1 MFKTFRG
8 AYPNILKYV
17 FNREAA
23 KQRQVAEE
31 EEKVIFVMPVMTDE
45 EVGTTFDGS
54 GRGDQHNYGAKL
66 KLLRQVARD
75 IADDTISD
83 AETSVDQLA
92 KNLRSIIGQKAAE
105 MNLLYSLVTRDSQEI
120 KTYYE
125 DIFEHHSGYEEIC
138 TRDIEEAAVLV
149 RRSRQI
155 FLAFMAAHEFEET
168 FTKMRA
174 KIPKTFFMRSNIH
187 LPKKTQAMIFTI
199 RYIKGRKSQA
209 KSVKQSLKKNCTFKA
224 FAFDVNDI
232 IFALTDLLVLKIEQR
247 QVRMKRL
254 VNGEPVV
261 RNAGFYVPMFDDK
274 NEAHRVFLEQFQG
287 VYPGELFT

>member
-1 MFKTFRG
+1 MFRTFRG
-8 AYPNILKYV
+8 ASPNILKFV

-23 KQRQVAEE
+23 EQRRVAEE
-31 EEKVIFVMPVMTDE
+31 EEKVQFVMPVMSDDQ
-45 EVGTTFDGS
+45 VRTTFDGR
-54 GRGDQHNYGAKL
+54 GRGDNHNYGTKL
-66 KLLRQVARD
+66 KLLLQFARD

-83 AETSVDQLA
+83 ADTSVDQLA

-125 DIFEHHSGYEEIC
+125 DIFEHHMGYEELC
-138 TRDIEEAAVLV
+138 TRDIEEAGELV

-155 FLAFMAAHEFEET
+155 FLAFMAANQFEET
-168 FTKMRA
+168 FTKYRS
-174 KIPKTFFMRSNIH
+174 KIPKPFFMRSNML
-187 LPKKTQAMIFTI
+187 LPKKTQAMIFSI
-199 RYIKGRKSQA
+199 RYIKGRKSEA

-224 FAFDVNDI
+224 FAFEVNDI
-232 IFALTDLLVLKIEQR
+232 ISALIALGVLKIEQR

-261 RNAGFYVPMFDDK
+261 RNAGFYVTTFDDK
-274 NEAHRVFLEQFQG
+274 NNAQRVFLEQFQG
-287 VYPGELFT
+287 VYSGELFT